1 MEIRLFSADKRGGTG
16 GGLLP
21 LSPTSADGPAPAD
34 GDNVVVVVVVVE
46 GCGWEKCGWEK
57 RRETGLRASTRGRG
71 GRGGGSNLEV
81 SLVCITGGAGTLV
94 SLVDLG
100 CPPV

>member
-1 MEIRLFSADKRGGTG
+1 M
-16 GGLLP
+16 LP

-34 GDNVVVVVVVVE
+34 GDNVVVVE
-46 GCGWEKCGWEK
+46 GCGWEK

-71 GRGGGSNLEV
+71 GRGGGSNSEV
-81 SLVCITGGAGTLV
+81 LLVCITGGAGTLV
-94 SLVDLG
+94 DLVVDLG

>member
-21 LSPTSADGPAPAD
+21 LSPTSADGPPPAD
-34 GDNVVVVVVVVE
+34 GDNVVVVVVE
-46 GCGWEKCGWEK
+46 GCGWEK

-71 GRGGGSNLEV
+71 GRGGGSNSEV
-81 SLVCITGGAGTLV
+81 LLVNITGGVGILV
-94 SLVDLG
+94 DLVDLG